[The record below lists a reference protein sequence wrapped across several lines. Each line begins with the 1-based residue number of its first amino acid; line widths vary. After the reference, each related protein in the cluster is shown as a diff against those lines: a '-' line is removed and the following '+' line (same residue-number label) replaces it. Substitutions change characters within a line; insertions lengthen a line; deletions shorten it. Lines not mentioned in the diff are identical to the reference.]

1 MSASG
6 VFAAQALLVL
16 RAYGALCC
24 STLFGGPLCWL
35 HRSLMRAVQRA
46 EGVETFVGRRPEL
59 QSASRCGGGG
69 GSSSASHST
78 SASGGEV
85 SLARRV
91 YSIVRV
97 WGL

>member
-1 MSASG
+1 MSTSG

-69 GSSSASHST
+69 SSSASHST

>member
-1 MSASG
+1 MSTSV

-16 RAYGALCC
+16 RAYGALCG

-59 QSASRCGGGG
+59 QSARLVIF
-69 GSSSASHST
+69 HVQT
-78 SASGGEV
+78 E
-85 SLARRV
+85 
-91 YSIVRV
+91 SIIQAY
-97 WGL
+97 